1 MLCAIMHDQPKHN
14 RWLHIGSTL
23 VYLVFAMLLLVKVG
37 GLFADAV
44 ATDNVLRLA
53 LLALTPLAGY
63 ILADFASGFVHFLGD
78 TFGNEHTPVVGK
90 AFIYAFREHHVDK
103 KAITRHDFF
112 YTNGNN
118 CLVSLPVM
126 LVLYF
131 AIPDAWLGNA
141 FILFVYASLFFLII
155 GIFFTNQIHKWAHQ
169 DSPAPAILWMQQ
181 QGLILSPT
189 RHELH
194 HTAPFTSDYCI
205 TTGWLNPILGKLGF
219 FTFAKAVLRRA
230 PFMPKVDE

>member
-1 MLCAIMHDQPKHN
+1 MHDQPKHN
-14 RWLHIGSTL
+14 RWLHISSTF
-23 VYLVFAMLLLVKVG
+23 VYLVFAVLLFIKISGIFIDALAAGNTLHLALLLV
-37 GLFADAV
+37 
-44 ATDNVLRLA
+44 
-53 LLALTPLAGY
+53 TPFVGY

-78 TFGNEHTPVVGK
+78 TFGNEQTPIVGK

-126 LVLYF
+126 LVLYYV
-131 AIPDAWLGNA
+131 IPDAWLGNA
-141 FILFVYASLFFLII
+141 FALFVYASLFFLVI

-169 DSPAPAILWMQQ
+169 DSPTPFILWMQKK
-181 QGLILSPT
+181 GIILSPK

-205 TTGWLNPILGKLGF
+205 TTGWLNPMLGKLRF
-219 FTFAKAVLRRA
+219 FPFAKTVLRRA